1 MSDSRETL
9 LVRTFVT
16 VADSLVADYDIIDLL
31 QTLVDRCT
39 DLFDASAAGIILGP
53 DDRHLEVI
61 VSTGEASRSI
71 GLMQLRAG
79 EGPCVEA
86 VTSGRVVSV
95 SSRAEMHDRWPTFA
109 DASSESGYVSVHAI
123 PLRLRGETIGSL
135 NLFRDLEGALNE
147 SDATAAQ
154 ALADVATISVLQERV
169 IRDSTLVREQLQRAL
184 DSRVVIEQAKGVISH
199 THQLDMDS
207 AYRLIR
213 YHSRSS
219 QTSLSAVAAG
229 VIDGS
234 VKIELPTPPR
244 GASAP

>member
-1 MSDSRETL
+1 MADSRETL

-16 VADSLVADYDIIDLL
+16 LADSLVADYDMIDLL
-31 QTLVDRCT
+31 QILVDRCT
-39 DLFDASAAGIILGP
+39 ALFDAAAAGIILGP

-71 GLMQLRAG
+71 GLMQLQTG

-86 VTSGRVVSV
+86 VTTGRVVSV
-95 SSRAEMHDRWPTFA
+95 ENMAEMHDRWPTFA
-109 DASSESGYVSVHAI
+109 EAAIDSGYVSVHAI
-123 PLRLRGETIGSL
+123 PLRLRGVTIGSL
-135 NLFRDLEGALNE
+135 NLFNEHEGALNE

-169 IRDSTLVREQLQRAL
+169 IRDSTVIREQLQRAL

-199 THQLDMDS
+199 THQLDMDA

-213 YHSRSS
+213 QHSRST
-219 QTSLSAVAAG
+219 QTSLSVVAAG
-229 VIDGS
+229 VVDGS
-234 VKIELPTPPR
+234 VTIELSEPPR
-244 GASAP
+244 RS